1 MESRRQSNRRR
12 EFPRYQA
19 MDRALAMVSEPEAS
33 MPYHIIDIS
42 KGGLAFRYLGNKMES
57 DEIAELDLYF
67 NDTLCA
73 KGIPVD
79 CVADTWTGSDL
90 TDIRRN
96 CLSFKNLSTDQQEQV
111 NLFIQQYTLGQ
122 PQ

>member
-1 MESRRQSNRRR
+1 MDSRRQSNRRR

-19 MDRALAMVSEPEAS
+19 MDRALAMVSEPEAN

-57 DEIAELDLYF
+57 ENIAALDLYF

-73 KGIPVD
+73 KRIPVT

-96 CLSFKNLSTDQQEQV
+96 CICFKDLSADQQQQV
-111 NLFIQQYTLGQ
+111 DLFIQQYTLGK

>member
-1 MESRRQSNRRR
+1 MENQGQSNRRR

-19 MDRALAMVSEPEAS
+19 MDRALAMVAEPPTN

-42 KGGLAFRYLGNKMES
+42 KGGLAFRYLGSKMENCPIT
-57 DEIAELDLYF
+57 EIDLYY
-67 NDTLCA
+67 NDTLCV
-73 KGIPVD
+73 KGVPVAT
-79 CVADTWTGSDL
+79 VADTWTGSDL

-96 CLSFKNLSTDQQEQV
+96 SIAFRGLTTEQQEQLE
-111 NLFIQQYTLGQ
+111 LFIQQYTQIQ